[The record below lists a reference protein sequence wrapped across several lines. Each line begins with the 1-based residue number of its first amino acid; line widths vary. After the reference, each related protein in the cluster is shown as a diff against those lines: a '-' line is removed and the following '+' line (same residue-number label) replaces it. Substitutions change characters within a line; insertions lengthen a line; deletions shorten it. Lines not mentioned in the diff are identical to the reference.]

1 MQNFEHMRKI
11 LSIFVIFAAIFVS
24 CDMGTTSTTETSSEA
39 RVAGFTFYEDTANVG
54 LTEATYKI
62 EHSADTGLIYNQDS
76 LRYGTCLDSV
86 IPYVSYKA
94 TPGAAYFVLPDTT
107 ITSTGADTMNLNQN
121 PMYLHVVA
129 SDMESE
135 MWYRIKLSVH
145 QVDPELYVWKELTQE
160 IFSKQNCETKAFWM
174 KGELLLLV
182 NNGLGTQVYQS
193 SNGSEWKQL
202 ASKVAELPT
211 PCSVRDIVLH
221 SDTLYYISK
230 NVLYYSNDALHW
242 NSLDCSTAEYEL
254 VNMLLSYN
262 GKAWAIV
269 QDKATEGLALATVDA
284 TGIELMRDVDGLEQG
299 YLPANFPISDFAAL
313 AFEGSSERAR
323 AMVVGGRSMNGEVVN
338 SRWNIE
344 YVKNDKAK
352 PYRLKD
358 FSITQ
363 PSFNSLTGASIIYYD
378 NQLLMFGGV
387 DNDLD
392 WRSDMLYSD
401 DEGMH
406 WYAPDTTKNKLPD
419 NYKTRQYQSVV
430 VDDAQH
436 IYIIG
441 GQTESE
447 SLSDVYRGKRNLID

>member
-1 MQNFEHMRKI
+1 
-11 LSIFVIFAAIFVS
+11 
-24 CDMGTTSTTETSSEA
+24 
-39 RVAGFTFYEDTANVG
+39 
-54 LTEATYKI
+54 
-62 EHSADTGLIYNQDS
+62 
-76 LRYGTCLDSV
+76 
-86 IPYVSYKA
+86 
-94 TPGAAYFVLPDTT
+94 
-107 ITSTGADTMNLNQN
+107 
-121 PMYLHVVA
+121 
-129 SDMESE
+129 
-135 MWYRIKLSVH
+135 
-145 QVDPELYVWKELTQE
+145 
-160 IFSKQNCETKAFWM
+160 
-174 KGELLLLV
+174 
-182 NNGLGTQVYQS
+182 
-193 SNGSEWKQL
+193 
-202 ASKVAELPT
+202 
-211 PCSVRDIVLH
+211 
-221 SDTLYYISK
+221 
-230 NVLYYSNDALHW
+230 
-242 NSLDCSTAEYEL
+242 
-254 VNMLLSYN
+254 MLLSYN

-269 QDKATEGLALATVDA
+269 QDKVTEGLALATVDA

-299 YLPANFPISDFAAL
+299 YLQANFPISDFAAL

-363 PSFNSLTGASIIYYD
+363 PSFYSLTGASIIYYD